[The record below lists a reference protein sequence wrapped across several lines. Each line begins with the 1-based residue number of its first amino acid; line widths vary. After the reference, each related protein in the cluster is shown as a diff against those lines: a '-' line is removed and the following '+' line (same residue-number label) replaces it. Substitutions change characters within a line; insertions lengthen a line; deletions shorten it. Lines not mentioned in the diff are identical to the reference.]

1 MTILQELDGAN
12 GEDSNGL
19 WNADVDISRT
29 PSPGIPAKRVKLSLE
44 DVAQDLRETST
55 MGGSELNNLLRLE
68 RSPQQL
74 GYDPPASTFK
84 ELWESSN
91 DSYSPDTVRGPQAR
105 ELNLQ
110 ALTEIELK
118 LRKKKMQTGCI
129 PCLYVAVKAT
139 KI

>member
-12 GEDSNGL
+12 GEDLPGS
-19 WNADVDISRT
+19 WSADIDISRT

-44 DVAQDLRETST
+44 DVTQDLRETTT

-91 DSYSPDTVRGPQAR
+91 DSYSQDTVRGPQAR
-105 ELNLQ
+105 ELDLQ
-110 ALTEIELK
+110 ELTKMELK

-129 PCLYVAVKAT
+129 PCLYVAIRAT
-139 KI
+139 KT